1 MFLTVKQVADRLCI
15 SPSQVYV
22 LCNTGKLPCHR
33 FGVGR
38 GGAIRV
44 TEEQLAQFIET
55 SKFTPPVAL
64 PELRH
69 IRLPD
74 EQRPEGAS
82 ASR

>member
-15 SPSQVYV
+15 SPSQIYA

-33 FGVGR
+33 FGA
-38 GGAIRV
+38 AIRV
-44 TEEQLAQFIET
+44 SEEQLAHFIEA
-55 SKFTPPVAL
+55 SKFTAPVAL

-74 EQRPEGAS
+74 EQHPEGAS
-82 ASR
+82 SSR